1 MSQHLCSSPDRY
13 SFLKK
18 TLIFSFVIM
27 ASNGW
32 LQRIKDQAQTVQGS
46 AKKSLVKFTDSL
58 DKKLKEAQD
67 DLEKCTD
74 LFLLDLNKIWCFMFW
89 RQRLKAESTRLE
101 VVQQNIWRPS
111 VETPDGAI
119 LTVTK
124 SVPHAQFLI
133 DYAH

>member
-1 MSQHLCSSPDRY
+1 
-13 SFLKK
+13 
-18 TLIFSFVIM
+18 M

-74 LFLLDLNKIWCFMFW
+74 LFLLDLNQI
-89 RQRLKAESTRLE
+89 
-101 VVQQNIWRPS
+101 
-111 VETPDGAI
+111 
-119 LTVTK
+119 
-124 SVPHAQFLI
+124 
-133 DYAH
+133 